1 MGEMYTK
8 HAKKYA
14 DAIENNAYNAL
25 YERPSTLAL
34 IGDVTN
40 KKVLD
45 LGCGPGA
52 YAEHFVKAGAQVT
65 AIDLAEEMVAIT
77 RERLGDNVTCY
88 AQNLANGLPKER
100 DDAFDI
106 VVCPLMLH
114 YLQDL
119 VPLFKEVH
127 RVLKSGGLFV
137 FSTHHPLVDF
147 EENAFNNYFNV
158 ELLTEEWNTIGEPV
172 EVSFYRRSFTN
183 LFESLS
189 EGGFVLDKFS
199 EGKPDPEMK
208 TESPE
213 TFERLSRR
221 PNFIFIRAKAN

>member
-34 IGDVTN
+34 IGDVNN
-40 KKVLD
+40 KQVLD

-52 YAEHFVKAGAQVT
+52 YAEHFAQAGACVT
-65 AIDLAEEMVAIT
+65 AVDLAEEMVAIT
-77 RERLGDNVTCY
+77 KERVSDNVTCY
-88 AQNLANGLPKER
+88 VQDLEKGLPREQ
-100 DDAFDI
+100 DDTFDL

-114 YLQDL
+114 YLNDL
-119 VPLFKEVH
+119 IPLFKEVH
-127 RVLKSGGLFV
+127 RVLKPGGMFV
-137 FSTHHPLVDF
+137 FSTHHPIVDF
-147 EENAFNNYFNV
+147 EDDAFNNYFDV
-158 ELLTEEWNTIGEPV
+158 ELLTEEWNTVGEPV

-183 LFESLS
+183 LFDSLTD
-189 EGGFVLDKFS
+189 GGFVLDKFS
-199 EGKPDPEMK
+199 EGKPDPAMK
-208 TESPE
+208 VTSPE